1 MYGNGVNAYNATGVM
16 TADPKR
22 LVIMCYE
29 GAIDS
34 LKIAKKMFIAKDF
47 EKKGKAITK
56 AQDIINELMQAL
68 DFERGGEIAKN
79 LDAIYNYIARR
90 IIEADV
96 KKDMSGLDEVI
107 RIMEELKSAWKEIF
121 YGYTNAATSS
131 ITANEGSAEQAV
143 KYN

>member
-1 MYGNGVNAYNATGVM
+1 MYGNWINAYRATGVM

-34 LKIAKKMFIAKDF
+34 LKVAKQMFIAKDF
-47 EKKGKAITK
+47 EGKGRATTK

-68 DFERGGEIAKN
+68 DFEKGGEIAKN
-79 LDAIYNYIARR
+79 LDAIYNYISRR

-96 KKDMSGLDEVI
+96 KRDLSGLNEVI
-107 RIMEELKSAWKEIF
+107 RILEGLKSAWEEIF
-121 YGYTNAATSS
+121 YGHTKTATTSTNVNDDSVAQTV
-131 ITANEGSAEQAV
+131 SA
-143 KYN
+143 